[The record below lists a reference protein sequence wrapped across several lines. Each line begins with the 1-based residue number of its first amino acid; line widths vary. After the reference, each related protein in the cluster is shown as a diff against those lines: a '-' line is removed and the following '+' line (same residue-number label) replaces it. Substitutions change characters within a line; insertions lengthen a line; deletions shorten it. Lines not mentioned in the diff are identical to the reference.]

1 MPSIS
6 GYAGMGYA
14 IDLIEVYYYTPSDVV
29 NGVGYLRAKYRVSPT
44 NGSFYPYQF
53 DNEKTNGQD
62 GYAGYPGKAIDQF
75 QLTLSK

>member
-1 MPSIS
+1 MEN
-6 GYAGMGYA
+6 YRNDA
-14 IDLIEVYYYTPSDVV
+14 IDLIEVYYYSPSDVV

-44 NGSFYPYQF
+44 NGSFYAYQF

-75 QLTLSK
+75 QLTLAK